1 MKTVILSL
9 LLIGTAFAG
18 PKAEHVQKLRETR
31 QEILDKFREESDK
44 KYVASLEKL
53 LKQLPSDSE
62 DNRHVQNEIYRIRFI
77 GKYVSK
83 NNSSFKVNILE
94 DGIAQHV
101 GGAQGTW
108 VIKEIDRKAYFYV
121 SFPNIVFIVAADQVG
136 DYLGAI
142 EVKGGAPIS
151 EGLLKRKD

>member
-9 LLIGTAFAG
+9 LLISTAFAG

-62 DNRHVQNEIYRIRFI
+62 DNRYVQNEIYRIRFI

-108 VIKEIDRKAYFYV
+108 IIKEIDRKAYFYV